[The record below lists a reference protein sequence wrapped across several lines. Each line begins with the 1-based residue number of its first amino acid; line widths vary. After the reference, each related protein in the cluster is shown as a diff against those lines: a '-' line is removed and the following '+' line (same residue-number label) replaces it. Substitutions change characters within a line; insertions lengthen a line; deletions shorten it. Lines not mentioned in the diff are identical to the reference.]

1 MTGDD
6 VVLPKNRLYKNPRK
20 GFILGVCA
28 GVADYFAFDATVVRV
43 MTVLGLMFAFPI
55 VCVGYVVLGV
65 ILPVRPYDGSEAY
78 RLDPVQRKAR
88 SDPHDMLSS
97 VRHRARDLDARLQR
111 LEKYVTSNRFKL
123 DQEFQRLRD

>member
-6 VVLPKNRLYKNPRK
+6 VVLRKNRLYKNPRK
-20 GFILGVCA
+20 GFIFGVCA
-28 GVADYFAFDATVVRV
+28 GFADYFAFDATVVRV
-43 MTVLGLMFAFPI
+43 VAILGSFFAGPLI
-55 VCVGYVVLGV
+55 CIGYVVLAFV
-65 ILPVRPYDGSEAY
+65 LPVKPYEGPQADQV
-78 RLDPVQRKAR
+78 DPVQRKAR

-97 VRHRARDLDARLQR
+97 VRHRARDLDARLQK

>member
-1 MTGDD
+1 MTGNDG
-6 VVLPKNRLYKNPRK
+6 VGTKNRLYRNPRN
-20 GFILGVCA
+20 GYVFGVCA
-28 GVADYFAFDATVVRV
+28 GVADHFAFDATVVRV
-43 MTVLGLMFAFPI
+43 LTVLSTFAFPLVWI
-55 VCVGYVVLGV
+55 GYIVLGFV
-65 ILPVRPYDGSEAY
+65 LPVKPYQGPEPEQV
-78 RLDPVQRKAR
+78 DPVQRQVR

>member
-6 VVLPKNRLYKNPRK
+6 VVMPKNRLYKNPRK
-20 GFILGVCA
+20 GFIFGVCA

-43 MTVLGLMFAFPI
+43 MTVLGSMFAFPI
-55 VCVGYVVLGV
+55 VCIGYVVLGF
-65 ILPVRPYDGSEAY
+65 ILPVRPFDDSEPD
-78 RLDPVQRKAR
+78 RVDPVQRQAR
-88 SDPHDMLSS
+88 SDPHQMLSS
-97 VRHRARDLDARLQR
+97 VRHRARDLDARLQK